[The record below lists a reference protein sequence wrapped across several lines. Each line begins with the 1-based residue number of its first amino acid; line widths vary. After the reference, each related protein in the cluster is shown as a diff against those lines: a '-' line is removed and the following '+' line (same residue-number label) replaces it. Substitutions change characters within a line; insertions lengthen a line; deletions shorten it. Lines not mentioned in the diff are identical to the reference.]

1 MGSVGNHRTALA
13 LGLTV
18 LAVVF
23 PCAAWYL
30 VGSREVARQVTEVT
44 ARTDQDARAT
54 AERLAIQ
61 ITQRLN
67 ALRDAEA
74 QRPYYHYQ
82 PYFHDPEGAAEG
94 AAVVPSPL
102 STAPRDPLIQ
112 NYFQVDAHSG
122 DVTFPTAE
130 AELKQIAQPQLRHQ
144 HADDQRF
151 LRRQLEAGLN
161 SITLRVRGESQPAP
175 QAKASLGQRVEV
187 LPKDAYAQNLEAT
200 DIYRNIKNAAAQNA
214 QPRAPVFTN
223 SIGDVQVFVGPL
235 KWRTVYV
242 ADEPSLVALREV
254 TLPGRAVLQGFLL
267 AAAGLS
273 NLCQITDLPARF
285 QLGPPTGNDD
295 VALNLDAAV
304 WHISVNAAEM
314 RSTARRQAREVY
326 RSFWTMFLGG
336 VGVAALAGLGV
347 VWIVWQTERL
357 ARQRSQFAA
366 SAAHE
371 LRTPLAGLRLY
382 SDMLADGLGDPGKT
396 HAYAQRVA
404 DESERLG
411 RIVTNV
417 LGFTRLERGT
427 LKVQA
432 GTGDLIGFVRECVT
446 RQQPALE
453 AAGVRLDVVMA
464 SDLPAVK
471 FDPDAIAQILQ
482 NLLDNAEKHTRH
494 ASNRTIT
501 VALATGTDGTVEL
514 SVLDHGPGVPE
525 QIRRHL
531 FEAFQR
537 GNQPDAPAGIGLGL
551 VLVKALAEA
560 QGATVAYTDNAG
572 GGARFT
578 VTLPT

>member
-1 MGSVGNHRTALA
+1 MGPVSNSRTAVALA
-13 LGLTV
+13 LTV

-44 ARTDQDARAT
+44 TP
-54 AERLAIQ
+54 AERLALQ
-61 ITQRLN
+61 ITERLN

-112 NYFQVDAHSG
+112 NYFQVDANSG
-122 DVTFPTAE
+122 DVTFPTAD
-130 AELKQIAQPQLRHQ
+130 AELKQIGQPQLRHQ

-151 LRRQLEAGLN
+151 LQRQLEAGLN
-161 SITLRVRGESQPAP
+161 SITLRVRGESQSAP
-175 QAKASLGQRVEV
+175 KTKASYGQRVDV
-187 LPKDAYAQNLEAT
+187 LPKDAYAQNLEAA
-200 DIYRNIKNAAAQNA
+200 DIYRNIKNAPAQAAQQR
-214 QPRAPVFTN
+214 QPSFTN
-223 SIGDVQVFVGPL
+223 ATDNVQVFVGPL

-242 ADEPSLVALREV
+242 ANVPSLVALREV
-254 TLPGRAVLQGFLL
+254 TLPGRTVLQGFLL

-273 NLCQITDLPARF
+273 NLCQVAGLPAHL
-285 QLGPPTGNDD
+285 QLGPPVNTDD
-295 VALNLDAAV
+295 VALVLDAAV
-304 WHISVNAAEM
+304 WHVSINAAEL
-314 RSTARRQAREVY
+314 RNTARRQAREVQ
-326 RSFWTMFLGG
+326 RSFWTVFLGG
-336 VGVAALAGLGV
+336 VGVAVFAGLGV

-382 SDMLADGLGDPGKT
+382 SDMLAEGLGDPGKIHT
-396 HAYAQRVA
+396 YAQRVA

-411 RIVTNV
+411 RVVANV
-417 LGFTRLERGT
+417 LGFTRIERGT

-432 GTGDLIGFVRECVT
+432 APGDLAGLVRECVT

-453 AAGVRLDVVMA
+453 ATGAHLAVAIA

-471 FDPDAIAQILQ
+471 FDPDAIAQIIQ

-494 ASNRTIT
+494 AGNRTIYVT
-501 VALATGTDGTVEL
+501 LAAGNGTVEL
-514 SVLDHGPGVPE
+514 RVADHGPGVPARM
-525 QIRRHL
+525 RRHL

-537 GNQPDAPAGIGLGL
+537 SNEADAPAGIGLGL

-572 GGARFT
+572 GGAQFT
-578 VTLPT
+578 IALPT